1 MGSEPSLEL
10 RSPCTA
16 RPQRGGI
23 ARPRGENRAT
33 QSRAERSGGAAASA
47 VVPERAAPGS
57 WPVRP
62 HQDQGGAGEAGPEL
76 GPGATSAEML
86 SQSIFGEDHSAR

>member
-1 MGSEPSLEL
+1 MHSKATKRRDSPSSGREL
-10 RSPCTA
+10 SH
-16 RPQRGGI
+16 
-23 ARPRGENRAT
+23 
-33 QSRAERSGGAAASA
+33 AERSGGAAASA
-47 VVPERAAPGS
+47 VAPERAAPGS